1 MNMELLQREAI
12 KFRES
17 YHLSSF
23 LYNEEIFEY
32 LRTDFPE
39 YHAAIL
45 SHFQNE
51 PPEEMQGFL
60 TNMREEEND
69 EVALAN
75 LKFLKGREVYN
86 LFYEAEEKLFIDE
99 ISDFLK
105 NEAWTKVMFI
115 EDLKRTSL
123 YALIVL
129 HCREFDDIEMEV
141 ELLWQ
146 KCSAL

>member
-69 EVALAN
+69 ELALAN

-86 LFYEAEEKLFIDE
+86 LF
-99 ISDFLK
+99 
-105 NEAWTKVMFI
+105 TKPRRNF
-115 EDLKRTSL
+115 SL
-123 YALIVL
+123 TKFQI
-129 HCREFDDIEMEV
+129 F
-141 ELLWQ
+141 
-146 KCSAL
+146 